1 MAKGLKLTGTSGT
14 ETLSGGVN
22 DDNITSLLGIH
33 TIMAG
38 AGDDKITVG
47 NTSNNHIDAGAG
59 NDSITV
65 GNGSNRIFGGAGN
78 DRITVGNG
86 NNTIAGGDGVDDIK
100 AGKGNNVID
109 AGTGNDIVRAG
120 DGNNLIYGG
129 DGNDSVGT
137 GKGNDSL
144 DGGAG
149 NDILAGG
156 AGNDSLEGGAG
167 NDRLL
172 GDGSLG
178 SGGGSGGG
186 SGSGSGGG
194 SGGGSHGAAQT
205 FNDYL
210 NGGAGNDV
218 VYGERGNDQAIY
230 TASENLGARDVYDG
244 GSGIDTL
251 TLELTRAEWLNP
263 QVQLDIAAYLQ
274 FLRGHTS
281 PVTGQADGAAF
292 QFNAFNLQ
300 ASRFE
305 NLRVFV
311 DGQELDPRD
320 AAVDAVNDTAS
331 INEDS
336 ANTFFGS
343 VLANDMAPDL
353 AQSVRLVTP
362 PAAGVLAFNTG
373 ADGNPDGTY
382 SFNPAGAFEW
392 LAEGESTTVSF
403 TYEVKDADGD
413 TDQATVTIEVT
424 GTNDAAVISGDVT
437 GAVVEAGGE
446 NNGGTPVA
454 TGTLTASD
462 VDNAPDSFQ
471 AVATATAG
479 DNGYGSYTMA
489 ADGSWTYTLDNA
501 NAAVE
506 ALDAGDTLTDSFTVY
521 TIDGT
526 AQQVA
531 VTINGAADVTVNQA
545 PVAVDD
551 VVDSVVGS
559 GDAAII
565 TFEAYYIEYNVFTE
579 FYRLTTG
586 EGFLF
591 TDNGAG
597 SYQQGNTVGGP
608 NVSAGDWGVDYSNAL
623 YSYGVEFNAYDTST
637 STLPIVMT
645 RLDGEDFSLTS
656 ANITSYNLG
665 GNSDAAFHATVTGY
679 LDGQQVAQQS
689 FDVPDANF
697 AEIVNNM
704 VALTD
709 PGFSAV
715 DRVEYSL
722 TAENNGYIESYYD
735 SNTDTFVTEQY
746 QFAYQ
751 WIDNIHTGAAISRPT
766 EGRVLRGI
774 DVLANDTDD
783 GPQGDL
789 SIAQFSAT
797 SALGAALTLN
807 PDGTLNYDPT
817 AVATINALGAGQSL
831 VDTFTYV
838 AQDAFGALSN
848 TATVTLG
855 VQGVNDTPV
864 AHDDELSPVQS
875 LTNEDTSVQI
885 ASATLLANDTDV
897 DNGHVLHVGSVAA
910 TSALG
915 AAVSIDGNGV
925 ITYDPTVSSILG
937 ALGENEFANDSFI

>member
-1 MAKGLKLTGTSGT
+1 
-14 ETLSGGVN
+14 
-22 DDNITSLLGIH
+22 
-33 TIMAG
+33 
-38 AGDDKITVG
+38 
-47 NTSNNHIDAGAG
+47 
-59 NDSITV
+59 
-65 GNGSNRIFGGAGN
+65 
-78 DRITVGNG
+78 
-86 NNTIAGGDGVDDIK
+86 
-100 AGKGNNVID
+100 
-109 AGTGNDIVRAG
+109 
-120 DGNNLIYGG
+120 
-129 DGNDSVGT
+129 
-137 GKGNDSL
+137 
-144 DGGAG
+144 
-149 NDILAGG
+149 
-156 AGNDSLEGGAG
+156 
-167 NDRLL
+167 
-172 GDGSLG
+172 
-178 SGGGSGGG
+178 
-186 SGSGSGGG
+186 
-194 SGGGSHGAAQT
+194 
-205 FNDYL
+205 
-210 NGGAGNDV
+210 
-218 VYGERGNDQAIY
+218 
-230 TASENLGARDVYDG
+230 
-244 GSGIDTL
+244 
-251 TLELTRAEWLNP
+251 
-263 QVQLDIAAYLQ
+263 
-274 FLRGHTS
+274 
-281 PVTGQADGAAF
+281 
-292 QFNAFNLQ
+292 
-300 ASRFE
+300 
-305 NLRVFV
+305 
-311 DGQELDPRD
+311 
-320 AAVDAVNDTAS
+320 
-331 INEDS
+331 
-336 ANTFFGS
+336 
-343 VLANDMAPDL
+343 
-353 AQSVRLVTP
+353 VRLVTP

-373 ADGNPDGTY
+373 TDGNPDGTY
-382 SFNPAGAFEW
+382 SFNPAGAFDW

-403 TYEVKDADGD
+403 TYEVKDTDGD
-413 TDQATVTIEVT
+413 TDQATVTIVVT

-437 GAVVEAGGE
+437 GAVVEAGSD

-526 AQQVA
+526 AQQVT

-565 TFEAYYIEYNVFTE
+565 TFETYYIEYNAFTG
-579 FYRLTTG
+579 FYRVTTD

-608 NVSAGDWGVDYSNAL
+608 NVSIGDWGVDYSNAL

-637 STLPIVMT
+637 FTLPIVMT
-645 RLDGEDFSLTS
+645 RVDGGDFSLTS
-656 ANITSYNLG
+656 ANITSYDLG
-665 GNSDAAFHATVTGY
+665 GNPEAAFHATVTGY

-689 FDVPDANF
+689 FDVPDANL

-704 VALTD
+704 VALAD
-709 PGFSAV
+709 PGFSEV
-715 DRVEYSL
+715 DRVEYWL
-722 TAENNGYIESYYD
+722 TAENNGYIDSYYD
-735 SNTDTFVTEQY
+735 SSSDTYIIEQY

-797 SALGAALTLN
+797 SALGAVVTLN

-848 TATVTLG
+848 TATVSLD

-864 AHDDELSPVQS
+864 AHDDVLSPVQS

-897 DNGHVLHVGSVAA
+897 DNGHVLNVGSVSA

-925 ITYDPTVSSILG
+925 ITYDPTVSGILA
-937 ALGENEFANDSFI
+937 ALGENEFANDSFVYTAVDEYGASSQATASLRIAGAYDAPTVQNNAPTVAGSLNGGTIYVWAGADVPDGDSGGPQFNLSPDALPAVVHALDNATDADHDPLSVESFAVVAGNKIGIWNDVGYFGGMNINSSQAISFDAGANTFALDPNAYALQGLRTGESATVTVAYNVSDGQAATPDSVSWTLVGTNDVSLVGMLIA